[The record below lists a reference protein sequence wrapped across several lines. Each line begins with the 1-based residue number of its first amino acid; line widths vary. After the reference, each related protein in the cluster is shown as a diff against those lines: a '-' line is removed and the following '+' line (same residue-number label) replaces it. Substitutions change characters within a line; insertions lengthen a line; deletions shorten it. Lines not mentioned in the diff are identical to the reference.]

1 MLKILTLLLTST
13 MTIMAGAA
21 ISPALPKIQEHFAE
35 ISDADFW
42 VKLLLAL
49 PSLFTAIAG
58 APVGS
63 LIDRYGRRPFMVG
76 AVLLYGIAGS
86 AGLLLENLT
95 GLLLSRA
102 FLGIA
107 VAAITTISAALIA
120 DYYTGATR
128 AKVLGW
134 QSAAMGLGGVVFVLF
149 GGFLAEFNWRM
160 PFLIYLVAFIAL
172 PLVWLALPEP
182 VHLKTRSRQGRPLPP
197 DPLPR
202 PNPLPTQSAAA
213 NWEEPQGSRP
223 TVFNRSGLPR
233 SVPNRATLTRLGLPR
248 SITTEVAPADL
259 QPSQE
264 SRTTTTPSASFSL
277 TPEPTGLSSSV
288 MATVYGLTILTMVMF
303 YMVPV
308 QLPFY
313 LKQLALGSSRE
324 AGIAIAISS
333 VATAIAAVGYGKL
346 NAKLSF
352 SKVLILLYG
361 LMGAGYGIIAT
372 AHSYGGILA
381 GLVLSG
387 LGVGLVLPNIN
398 VWLNEKTPIARRGKV
413 LGGLTSCIFLGQF
426 CSPIALQPIVQN
438 FGIQTAYTTASSILI
453 VLAIGLATLT
463 WNRWIEL
470 D

>member
-21 ISPALPKIQEHFAE
+21 ISPALPKIQEHFAD
-35 ISDADFW
+35 IPNADLW
-42 VKLLLAL
+42 VKLLLAT
-49 PSLFTAIAG
+49 PALFTAIAG
-58 APVGS
+58 APVGG
-63 LIDRYGRRPFMVG
+63 LIDRYGRRPFMLG

-86 AGLLLENLT
+86 AGLIFDDLT
-95 GLLLSRA
+95 LLLLSRA
-102 FLGIA
+102 LLGIA
-107 VAAITTISAALIA
+107 VAAITTISATLIA

-128 AKVLGW
+128 VKVLGW

-182 VHLKTRSRQGRPLPP
+182 ARLSNRSTHLNQLSQDHDRHSLTSANSSDAILTYANEVERPRSRS
-197 DPLPR
+197 
-202 PNPLPTQSAAA
+202 TTA
-213 NWEEPQGSRP
+213 
-223 TVFNRSGLPR
+223 NRSTRGR
-233 SVPNRATLTRLGLPR
+233 ST
-248 SITTEVAPADL
+248 STEVIHASVLTADDI
-259 QPSQE
+259 P
-264 SRTTTTPSASFSL
+264 TSFF
-277 TPEPTGLSSSV
+277 PEPVGLSESAI
-288 MATVYGLTILTMVMF
+288 ATVYGLTVITMVMF

-333 VATAIAAVGYGKL
+333 VATAISAVSYSKL

-361 LMGAGYGIIAT
+361 LMGLGYSIIAT
-372 AHSYGGILA
+372 THQYGGILA

-398 VWLNEKTPIARRGKV
+398 VWLNAKTPIARRGKV

-426 CSPIALQPIVQN
+426 CSPIVLQPIVKA
-438 FGIQTAYTTASSILI
+438 FSIQTSYGIASSILI
-453 VLAIGLATLT
+453 FLALSIAILSWLG
-463 WNRWIEL
+463 WVKL